1 MIWIFLLSM
10 LVLIALGTPVAFALG
25 ATAIILALVMEQSLT
40 GVVHNTITG
49 MDKFPL
55 LAIPFYLLLGSI
67 MNRGSLSRRLMRL
80 ANAMIGFVPGGLGH
94 GAVLGSMFMGGVSG
108 SAVAD
113 SSAVGSILIKPME
126 GQGYRRSQSGALIG
140 TASLLGIII
149 PPSIPFVLFGIA
161 TETSIKDLFLGG
173 IVPGLMFAALLMIVV
188 WWQARGRGDDAR
200 TPFRRT
206 ELVEAFKGAWAA
218 VVIPV
223 VVVFGILFGFFTPT
237 EAGAMASGVA
247 LFLSMVFFRDVSFRD
262 LPGIFMSAAKT
273 TAAVFFLVGTASA
286 TAWLLTTGQVP
297 QSIIGTL
304 LAISERPLI
313 VLLLINL
320 FLLLVGC
327 VLDLT
332 PALLILAP
340 ILMPVAIYFGID
352 PIFFGV
358 MMCINLGIGLVT
370 PPVGT
375 ILYIMAGLS
384 RAPVEAIIKDLIPY
398 LAVMVFG
405 LVLIIIFP
413 GIVTF
418 LPELLS
424 GSEP

>member
-1 MIWIFLLSM
+1 M
-10 LVLIALGTPVAFALG
+10 V
-25 ATAIILALVMEQSLT
+25 
-40 GVVHNTITG
+40 
-49 MDKFPL
+49 
-55 LAIPFYLLLGSI
+55 
-67 MNRGSLSRRLMRL
+67 
-80 ANAMIGFVPGGLGH
+80 
-94 GAVLGSMFMGGVSG
+94 
-108 SAVAD
+108 
-113 SSAVGSILIKPME
+113 
-126 GQGYRRSQSGALIG
+126 
-140 TASLLGIII
+140 
-149 PPSIPFVLFGIA
+149 
-161 TETSIKDLFLGG
+161 
-173 IVPGLMFAALLMIVV
+173 
-188 WWQARGRGDDAR
+188 
-200 TPFRRT
+200 
-206 ELVEAFKGAWAA
+206 
-218 VVIPV
+218 
-223 VVVFGILFGFFTPT
+223 
-237 EAGAMASGVA
+237 SGVA

-297 QSIIGTL
+297 QSIIATL
-304 LAISERPLI
+304 LAISERPLV

-405 LVLIIIFP
+405 LILIILFP